1 MFPIGKFARLPMAD
15 IMADLVYNRDLGSL
29 GHDWD
34 AGRGCAS
41 LVSLGCV
48 ICF

>member
-34 AGRGCAS
+34 AGRGCA
-41 LVSLGCV
+41 
-48 ICF
+48 I